1 MSISNTSVYLH
12 LNIKN
17 MKKILLL
24 SICATSVAFASDVFV
39 SSTGGDYSSLSTWET
54 VSGGSLSSLPASTD
68 TWRMNDQSG
77 VLNIDEDATLLGASL
92 WGKAHSITI
101 AQDKTFTLGTG
112 IISASDGVGFNIGS
126 TTTNISGDGTF
137 IGGANTGTYKE
148 NNVDYSNIFVGAY
161 GEKVKGNVSNVLV
174 VYGAKGG
181 TYNISSAA
189 KANGIVFKDRSGTYD
204 SKGGTINFLGS
215 FTTATSSVL
224 YIKGLNA
231 TTPANVNFKGSVTLS
246 KEVII
251 QNYAN
256 VTIDTNKFTT
266 SAWIGVRG
274 NSTLKLVGNGSGQY
288 DVSAKVRLN
297 GNATLIL
304 EGDNVY
310 KSGSATRINA
320 EGSDNKL
327 VINGSQK
334 LDGLCLVGKGSDV
347 KTFYIDLTNTTLLE
361 LTHLTVQPGGDNYFK
376 TDSLTEYYTSW
387 ANKTS
392 KVVDNLF
399 IEFINFE
406 NGKVKLAND
415 LLSAEDWKQVK
426 ADGWENFR
434 LENGYITATEV
445 IPEPAEWA
453 VIFGAIALVFVAY
466 KRRR

>member
-1 MSISNTSVYLH
+1 
-12 LNIKN
+12 

-24 SICATSVAFASDVFV
+24 SVCATSVAFAGDVFV
-39 SSTGGDYSSLSTWET
+39 SSTGGDYSSLSTWRD
-54 VSGGSLSSLPASTD
+54 GSLPTSGDNL
-68 TWRMNDQSG
+68 RMDGTSG
-77 VLNIDEDATLLGASL
+77 VLNIDEDATFNNFSV
-92 WGKAHSITI
+92 WGKTHTITI
-101 AQDKTFTLGTG
+101 VEDKKLTIG
-112 IISASDGVGFNIGS
+112 SGVLSNLKGVNIGE
-126 TTTNISGDGTF
+126 TTVNISGEGTL
-137 IGGANTGTYKE
+137 IGGLNTGTYTANDVE
-148 NNVDYSNIFVGAY
+148 YSNIFVGAY
-161 GEKVKGNVSNVLV
+161 GEKVKGDVTNVLSA
-174 VYGAKGG
+174 YGAKGG

-189 KANGIVFKDRSGTYD
+189 KANGIVFTNRSGTYD

-215 FTTATSSVL
+215 FTTATDSAL

-231 TTPANVNFKGSVTLS
+231 TTPMNINFKGSVTLS

-256 VTIDTNKFTT
+256 VTIDTSSFTT
-266 SAWIGVRG
+266 SAWIGVHS
-274 NSTLKLVGNGSGQY
+274 NSTLKFVGNSSGQY
-288 DVSAKVRLN
+288 NVSGKVRLN

-310 KSGSATRINA
+310 KSDTATRINA

-327 VINGSQK
+327 VINGSQE
-334 LDGLCLVGKGSDV
+334 LDGLCLVAKGSDV
-347 KTFYIDLTNTTLLE
+347 KTFYIDLTNTTSLE
-361 LTHLTVQPGGDNYFK
+361 LTHLTVQPGGDSYFK

-387 ANKTS
+387 KDKTS
-392 KVVDNLF
+392 EVVDNFF

-453 VIFGAIALVFVAY
+453 VIFGAISLAFVVY
-466 KRRR
+466 RRRR

>member
-1 MSISNTSVYLH
+1 
-12 LNIKN
+12 

-24 SICATSVAFASDVFV
+24 SICATSVAFARDVFV

-54 VSGGSLSSLPASTD
+54 QSGGSLSSLPVSTD
-68 TWRMNDQSG
+68 TLRMNEKSG

-112 IISASDGVGFNIGS
+112 IISANNGVGFNIGS

-137 IGGANTGTYKE
+137 IGGVNTGTYKE
-148 NNVDYSNIFVGAY
+148 NNVDYNNIFVGAY
-161 GEKVKGNVSNVLV
+161 GEKVKGDVSNVLV

-189 KANGIVFKDRSGTYD
+189 KANGIVFKNRTDGTYD

-215 FTTATSSVL
+215 FTTATSSAL

-231 TTPANVNFKGSVTLS
+231 TTPMNINFKGSVSFT
-246 KEVII
+246 KEVVI

-256 VTIDTNKFTT
+256 VTIDTDTFSST
-266 SAWIGVRG
+266 WIGVRS
-274 NSTLKLVGNGSGQY
+274 NSTLKLVGNSSGQY
-288 DVSAKVRLN
+288 NVSSKVRLQGN
-297 GNATLIL
+297 GTLIL

-310 KSGSATRINA
+310 KSGSATRINV

-334 LDGLCLVGKGSDV
+334 LDGLCLVGKGSDI
-347 KTFYIDLTNTTLLE
+347 KTFYIDLTNTTSLE

-392 KVVDNLF
+392 KVVDNFF
-399 IEFINFE
+399 IEFINF
-406 NGKVKLAND
+406 
-415 LLSAEDWKQVK
+415 
-426 ADGWENFR
+426 
-434 LENGYITATEV
+434 
-445 IPEPAEWA
+445 
-453 VIFGAIALVFVAY
+453 
-466 KRRR
+466 